1 MKTELP
7 SAQKCWWVRP
17 FASECSISARVNEHN
32 VLCAHFLHHP
42 SFILFSP
49 CVKWFSPRDARQ
61 AKDCCGSSLSFRSRE
76 SCIQLGFPT
85 APSSHSV
92 SHFSQAPPPQL
103 YKHRHLWARIRPG
116 APSSHSWGPKKCIQA
131 SMRKQKKRVEY
142 IYTHEYV
149 CERGRKRKKER
160 VIKWQSRF
168 LHCVHWCGSNQTD
181 VSPQGHSVNTI
192 MLSSFILMLVWKIP
206 DWQACDGGC

>member
-17 FASECSISARVNEHN
+17 IASECSISARVNEHN

-49 CVKWFSPRDARQ
+49 CVKRFSPRDARQ
-61 AKDCCGSSLSFRSRE
+61 AKGCCGNSHKFLIVQISSVMH
-76 SCIQLGFPT
+76 QLGFPT

-116 APSSHSWGPKKCIQA
+116 APSSHSWGPKKWIQA

-142 IYTHEYV
+142 IYTHTHEYV
-149 CERGRKRKKER
+149 CERGRKRKRRE
-160 VIKWQSRF
+160 W
-168 LHCVHWCGSNQTD
+168 
-181 VSPQGHSVNTI
+181 
-192 MLSSFILMLVWKIP
+192 
-206 DWQACDGGC
+206 